1 VYRYVLPFGKGNTT
15 SRRATVTSNTH
26 IMIYPCLKS
35 RLPAVC
41 GIVHT
46 CIDDVCVVKC
56 KTVNTTTTTT
66 TTTCTSTT
74 TTTTYVVIVI
84 LLPHCCRYN
93 NNNNNIASDR
103 RRRRQLIRV
112 KHNNTV
118 CGRVFFGIIK
128 NYNNYI

>member
-1 VYRYVLPFGKGNTT
+1 
-15 SRRATVTSNTH
+15 
-26 IMIYPCLKS
+26 MICPCLKS

-56 KTVNTTTTTT
+56 KTVNTITTTT

-74 TTTTYVVIVI
+74 TTTTYVVIVV
-84 LLPHCCRYN
+84 LQPHCRYN
-93 NNNNNIASDR
+93 NNNNNNSD

-128 NYNNYI
+128 NHNNYI